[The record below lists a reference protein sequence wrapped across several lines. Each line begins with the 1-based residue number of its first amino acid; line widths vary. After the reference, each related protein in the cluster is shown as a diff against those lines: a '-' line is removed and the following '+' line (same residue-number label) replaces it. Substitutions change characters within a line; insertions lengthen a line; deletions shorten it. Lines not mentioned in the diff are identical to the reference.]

1 MSVRRAHRR
10 PSQAKNM
17 ETKDKLAR
25 LQKYLKRAVDR
36 ETSGLTQQGNK
47 IKELASRLASG
58 ECSIEYG
65 AQVIFDSYRRWEMAK
80 KVLEQKASILADMQ
94 TLAEEVA

>member
-1 MSVRRAHRR
+1 MSIRRAHRR
-10 PSQAKNM
+10 PNQAKNM
-17 ETKDKLAR
+17 ETEDKLAS

-36 ETSGLTQQGNK
+36 ETAELTQQGDK
-47 IKELASRLASG
+47 IKQLASRLASG

-80 KVLEQKASILADMQ
+80 KVLEQKAAILADMQ
-94 TLAEEVA
+94 TLAEGVV